1 MVVKISI
8 NAVERYLS
16 LMMSV
21 WFNHH
26 DVESESLED
35 YKEGALEIGRHMKRW
50 NDEKYMQLAFAHLIE
65 SKDMTPEKWEGLEEC
80 THYVFVEHDFKE
92 IVKYAYSLLWLDLP
106 PNKAISGYEIEFIK
120 TGLSNRDWIS
130 VRDELN
136 PLFNVK
142 S

>member
-21 WFNHH
+21 WFNHN
-26 DVESESLED
+26 DVESENLKD
-35 YKEGALEIGRHMKRW
+35 YMEGALEIGRHMKRW

-65 SKDMTPEKWEGLEEC
+65 SKDMTPEEWEDLEGC
-80 THYVFVEHDFKE
+80 THYVFVEHEFKE
-92 IVKYAYSLLWLDLP
+92 IVEYAYSVLWSEMP
-106 PNKAISGYEIEFIK
+106 PEKALKGYEIEFIK
-120 TGLSNRDWIS
+120 TGLSIRDWTS

-136 PLFNVK
+136 PSFEHK